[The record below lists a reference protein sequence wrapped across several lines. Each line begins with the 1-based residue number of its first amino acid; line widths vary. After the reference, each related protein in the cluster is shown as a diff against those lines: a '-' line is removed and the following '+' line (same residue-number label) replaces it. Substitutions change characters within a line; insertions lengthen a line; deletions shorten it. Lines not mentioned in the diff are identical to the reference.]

1 MTPSAELIR
10 ADDPLAVETVEAI
23 RGGDVT
29 RLQRLLRDHP
39 RLAGARIADPR
50 CDDTRSLLHVATDF
64 PGHFPNGPAT
74 VRTLVAAGTDVNARG
89 GGQITETPLHWA
101 ASSDDV
107 AVLEALLDA
116 GADIDADGAVI
127 AGGTPLEDAVA
138 FGQWNAARRLVE
150 CGAKVTFRQAAALG
164 LTDIVAEHV
173 GSADA
178 EEISMA
184 FWYACHG
191 GQRAAA
197 ELLLAAGADI
207 DWVAPWDGLTPLD
220 AAVRSEA
227 SEMADWLRSRG
238 ARTAAALGT

>member
-107 AVLEALLDA
+107 AVLEALLQA
-116 GADIDADGAVI
+116 GADIDADV
-127 AGGTPLEDAVA
+127 
-138 FGQWNAARRLVE
+138 
-150 CGAKVTFRQAAALG
+150 
-164 LTDIVAEHV
+164 
-173 GSADA
+173 
-178 EEISMA
+178 
-184 FWYACHG
+184 
-191 GQRAAA
+191 
-197 ELLLAAGADI
+197 
-207 DWVAPWDGLTPLD
+207 
-220 AAVRSEA
+220 
-227 SEMADWLRSRG
+227 RSRG
-238 ARTAAALGT
+238 RPSGPGCRASGGGSARRARWTEARPRLRHRCGRSARRRSRPRRRRR